1 MPVFRWLSIAW
12 LYLALMVP
20 MLMFS
25 SVCMA
30 LEPVVAH
37 EDVLQVN
44 PTLSLHDVLNMTV
57 KHQPQQA
64 QWQAQRYGVKAKKA
78 LAESMLPYSPAISIA
93 QQNDSVGSN
102 RGEREYSVALEL
114 PIWLPNQRDARAK
127 VAEISARYVEA
138 GQASL
143 AIRAAGLLR
152 DALWGIALTKNAF
165 ALAEAKLNSAKILEE
180 KVNKSVLAGEA
191 AKTDLLQA
199 QQATLLASKNK
210 VLAQAEVMHAKF
222 RYKLLTGIDQLP
234 QNYTEQKSALIGF
247 EQSPTWLEM
256 LAKVES
262 AEQSR
267 ELAQIE
273 KKQNIQLEINA
284 RTIIGAFD
292 TKYNQSMGVS
302 VRIPLNIAAS
312 TTPITAVSEM
322 ALGSAISERDLLRNA
337 LEAALHEADHN
348 LEVSEQA
355 LLIAQQH
362 DAIAQESLRLVE
374 KAYALGEQGLTT
386 LLRIKDQAFDAAR
399 SYHASEIQHQWNIA
413 RYNQAVGVLP

>member
-165 ALAEAKLNSAKILEE
+165 ALWISGEYLSVPASVGFIALLGIAVLNGVVMVSYFQQLDYEGMQKSLIAFEGAKRRLRPVLMTASI
-180 KVNKSVLAGEA
+180 SVFGLIPLLFATGPGSEIQRPLAVVVIGGL
-191 AKTDLLQA
+191 TT
-199 QQATLLASKNK
+199 ATLLTLFILPILYHRFFGND
-210 VLAQAEVMHAKF
+210 EV
-222 RYKLLTGIDQLP
+222 TD
-234 QNYTEQKSALIGF
+234 
-247 EQSPTWLEM
+247 
-256 LAKVES
+256 
-262 AEQSR
+262 
-267 ELAQIE
+267 
-273 KKQNIQLEINA
+273 
-284 RTIIGAFD
+284 
-292 TKYNQSMGVS
+292 
-302 VRIPLNIAAS
+302 
-312 TTPITAVSEM
+312 
-322 ALGSAISERDLLRNA
+322 
-337 LEAALHEADHN
+337 
-348 LEVSEQA
+348 
-355 LLIAQQH
+355 
-362 DAIAQESLRLVE
+362 
-374 KAYALGEQGLTT
+374 
-386 LLRIKDQAFDAAR
+386 
-399 SYHASEIQHQWNIA
+399 
-413 RYNQAVGVLP
+413 